1 MHHTPD
7 AAAPPAHSPPRGRYR
22 WRIVALLFFATT
34 INYID
39 RQVIG
44 ILAPQLQ
51 AAFAIDE
58 LSYGY
63 IITAFQAAYAL
74 GLVLMGAGLDRVG
87 TRIGYALAIT
97 LWSLAGMA
105 HALAR
110 GTMGFALARFG
121 LGLGEAA
128 NFPAAVK
135 TVAEWF
141 PKKERAFATG
151 LFNSGSNIGAIL
163 APLLVPFIAVQLGWQ
178 WAFILTGALGFGWLL
193 IWWRTYQPPER
204 HPRLSE
210 AERAYIL
217 QDQEPPL
224 AQVSWWR
231 ILPHR
236 QTLTICLMR
245 FITDP
250 VWWFF
255 LYWLPKFFYQTHGI
269 TLDKIGPPLIV
280 IYLVSDL
287 GSIGGGWLSSWWI
300 RRGRSVDFAR
310 KATILIAGLMV
321 VPIVFA
327 AQTEAL
333 WGAVAL
339 ISLATA
345 AHQGYAANIF
355 TLVSD
360 IYPKEA
366 VGSMVGLS
374 GMAGA
379 IGGMLVATLV
389 GWLLETTGSYMLIF
403 SLAGSAYLVA
413 WLILRLGIPRIE
425 RIAL

>member
-1 MHHTPD
+1 MLK
-7 AAAPPAHSPPRGRYR
+7 PAGNYR

-51 AAFAIDE
+51 AAYQISE
-58 LSYGY
+58 LEYGY
-63 IITAFQAAYAL
+63 IITAFQAAYAI
-74 GLVLMGAGLDRVG
+74 GLVLMGAGLDRIG
-87 TRIGYALAIT
+87 TRLGYAIAVT
-97 LWSLAGMA
+97 LWSLAGMT
-105 HALAR
+105 HAFAR
-110 GTMGFALARFG
+110 SAMGFAMARFG

-141 PKKERAFATG
+141 PRQERAFATG
-151 LFNSGSNIGAIL
+151 LFNSGSNVGAIV
-163 APLLVPFIAVQLGWQ
+163 APLLVPLIALHWGWQ
-178 WAFILTGALGFGWLL
+178 WAFILTGAVGL
-193 IWWRTYQPPER
+193 IWLVFWLAYYQVPEQ

-217 QDQEPPL
+217 QDREAP
-224 AQVSWWR
+224 ARQVSWWR

-236 QTLTICLMR
+236 QTLAICLMR

-255 LYWLPKFFYQTHGI
+255 LYWLPKFLYENHGI
-269 TLDKIGPPLIV
+269 TLDKIGPPLVV

-287 GSIGGGWLSSWWI
+287 GSIGGGWFSSWLI
-300 RRGRSVDFAR
+300 KRGKSVSYAR
-310 KATILIAGLMV
+310 KTTILIAGLMV
-321 VPIVFA
+321 APIVLA
-327 AQTEAL
+327 SQTSEL
-333 WGAVAL
+333 WVAVAL

-355 TLVSD
+355 TIVSD
-360 IYPKEA
+360 LYPRQA

-374 GMAGA
+374 GTAGA
-379 IGGMLVATLV
+379 IGGMLVATGV

-403 SLAGSAYLVA
+403 ALAGSAYLIA
-413 WLILRLGIPRIE
+413 WLILKLMIPDFTPIDLSE
-425 RIAL
+425 